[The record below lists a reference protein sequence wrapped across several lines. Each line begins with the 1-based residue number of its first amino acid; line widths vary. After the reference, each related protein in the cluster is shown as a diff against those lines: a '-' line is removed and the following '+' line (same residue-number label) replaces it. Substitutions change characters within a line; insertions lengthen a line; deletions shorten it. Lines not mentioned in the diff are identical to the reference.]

1 MVPSLSS
8 SHRTKVYNPKTFILH
23 AALLHQGFPHCAIS
37 PTAASRR
44 SLGRVSVPM
53 WPFNLSVRLPIV
65 ALVGRYPANWLIG
78 RESISQRIAPLISR
92 PCGQEISCGI
102 SVLFKTLSP
111 SERQVTHV
119 LLTRPPLS
127 NKTSIRKL
135 PSSYSV
141 RLACVRHAASVRPE
155 PGSNSLKYCIES
167 PLRAFQS
174 YLRAFVALSVH
185 LRVFAF
191 FEKLCLLSFSYQSP
205 DTQSHYGYFLNRSL
219 FNFQGSASVPLIEE
233 RALHFITLSCVCQA
247 LFSSLFWDSLD
258 IVSLSRC
265 SVKIFFRLSRRL
277 DYNTTPFP
285 ACQRFFSNFSNIF
298 SFSFLTPA
306 ILSRN
311 RGFMQNFIA
320 LF

>member
-167 PLRAFQS
+167 LPRAFQA

-185 LRVFAF
+185 LRVLHF

-247 LFSSLFWDSLD
+247 LFF
-258 IVSLSRC
+258 
-265 SVKIFFRLSRRL
+265 
-277 DYNTTPFP
+277 
-285 ACQRFFSNFSNIF
+285 
-298 SFSFLTPA
+298 FSFLGQP
-306 ILSRN
+306 
-311 RGFMQNFIA
+311 
-320 LF
+320 